1 MEKDCVICYNSPIT
15 YLWKPKNSR
24 KDDFMK
30 KLAVPARKVCVAC
43 GVCVKACPKGAI
55 SIYKGCFACVDEEK
69 CVGCGL
75 CARACPA
82 GCIETKERSQA
93 K

>member
-1 MEKDCVICYNSPIT
+1 
-15 YLWKPKNSR
+15 
-24 KDDFMK
+24 MK
-30 KLAVPARKVCVAC
+30 KCAVPDRERCVAC
-43 GVCVKACPKGAI
+43 GVCLKVCRKEAI
-55 SIYKGCFACVDEEK
+55 SIYRGCFARVDESK

-82 GCIETKERSQA
+82 GCIEIRERSEA

>member
-1 MEKDCVICYNSPIT
+1 
-15 YLWKPKNSR
+15 
-24 KDDFMK
+24 MK
-30 KLAVPARKVCVAC
+30 KLAVVDKSICVGC

-55 SIYKGCFACVDEEK
+55 SIYRGCFAVADAAK

-75 CARACPA
+75 CARSCPA
-82 GCIETKERSQA
+82 GCISAKERSEV